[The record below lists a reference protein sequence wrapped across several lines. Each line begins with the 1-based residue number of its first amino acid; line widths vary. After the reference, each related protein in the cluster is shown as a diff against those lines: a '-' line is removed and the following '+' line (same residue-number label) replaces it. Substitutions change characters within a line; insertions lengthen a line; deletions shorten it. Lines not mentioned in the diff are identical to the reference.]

1 MDGNI
6 KIVIGS
12 WGSYNECNE
21 RALGSKW
28 LDLSDYTD
36 WEQITDELKEEGFI
50 LDGIDEELFI
60 QDVEGLPLGCKNWDY
75 TNPQTLFE
83 TLYESGVLDDEYKY
97 NVLMAFL
104 EVRCYDDFE
113 ELVSSHG
120 SRWNDDINLYKGY
133 DWDDYGREMF
143 SCSGYDREIP
153 EHLQDFFDFEAYGK
167 YLGDY
172 NVQEYSEGLIEIY

>member
-1 MDGNI
+1 
-6 KIVIGS
+6 
-12 WGSYNECNE
+12 
-21 RALGSKW
+21 
-28 LDLSDYTD
+28 
-36 WEQITDELKEEGFI
+36 
-50 LDGIDEELFI
+50 
-60 QDVEGLPLGCKNWDY
+60 
-75 TNPQTLFE
+75 
-83 TLYESGVLDDEYKY
+83 
-97 NVLMAFL
+97 MAYL
-104 EVRCYDDFE
+104 EVRSFDDFE

-120 SRWNDDINLYKGY
+120 SRWNDDINLYKSY